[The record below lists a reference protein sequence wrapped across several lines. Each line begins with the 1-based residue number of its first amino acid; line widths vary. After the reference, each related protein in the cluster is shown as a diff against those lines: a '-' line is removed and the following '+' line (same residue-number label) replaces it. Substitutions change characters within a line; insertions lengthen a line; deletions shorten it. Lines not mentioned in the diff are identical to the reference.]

1 MALLASAPSPRSLSD
16 RQRFARDPGR
26 LCPRG
31 SAACGSAALGRPP
44 RRVPCVG
51 RRPLSSRALPWAG
64 CVGGAAAP
72 GPSRAGL
79 QDVAEAAPSR
89 RPGGARGCAVLG
101 QENLALETSL
111 SAEQVYNWFA
121 NYRRRQRALER
132 RLLAPDYTAEDPPQP
147 AGHPRLGPG
156 GVHRPP
162 RPAGREE
169 DGPAQSRET
178 AQGPWESLALAPDF
192 SGDETLPKPLPARSL
207 QGGEMYQEGP
217 GHSPATLPHICP
229 GPGLCPLTAGSDMLD
244 PSMAAPE
251 SWLMSLAL
259 ASSKEVSFQTG
270 QLVRGHGLDLM
281 MHPADAAVAVS
292 ITALGEPSSTG
303 FADPPVGNP
312 PSMYLE
318 EGPGTSGGQA
328 AQQAGGFLLTQPP
341 EFLLTQSPLELAP
354 GPSFPS
360 PVSAVD
366 LSQPLPSTQVKP
378 YHQVQWPDG
387 PASSDAFWGARMLL
401 ELSGGSLG

>member
-1 MALLASAPSPRSLSD
+1 MQSFLRLLRETGGRGPPLAEVVTLAGRLCRELQDDPAWVQPLVGAVLDSPLRLHLLDNADVALVCARVLAQQEQHQAACRLLEGCQVPGGSQELVQLWNDIHYRLVMKRLGVAVLTPVQKFRCRKRNPPPRSLCPDGLKSRNFPGD
-16 RQRFARDPGR
+16 VRRKLHDFAS
-26 LCPRG
+26 CV
-31 SAACGSAALGRPP
+31 SAN
-44 RRVPCVG
+44 
-51 RRPLSSRALPWAG
+51 
-64 CVGGAAAP
+64 
-72 GPSRAGL
+72 PSK
-79 QDVAEAAPSR
+79 AER
-89 RPGGARGCAVLG
+89 
-101 QENLALETSL
+101 ENLALETSL

-192 SGDETLPKPLPARSL
+192 SGDETLPKPLPAS
-207 QGGEMYQEGP
+207 
-217 GHSPATLPHICP
+217 
-229 GPGLCPLTAGSDMLD
+229 
-244 PSMAAPE
+244 
-251 SWLMSLAL
+251 
-259 ASSKEVSFQTG
+259 
-270 QLVRGHGLDLM
+270 
-281 MHPADAAVAVS
+281 
-292 ITALGEPSSTG
+292 
-303 FADPPVGNP
+303 GNP

-366 LSQPLPSTQVKP
+366 LSQPLPSTQV
-378 YHQVQWPDG
+378 QWPDG

>member
-292 ITALGEPSSTG
+292 ITALGEPSSTETYVCLSI
-303 FADPPVGNP
+303 FPTR
-312 PSMYLE
+312 LE
-318 EGPGTSGGQA
+318 WGGPWPTSHGDKG
-328 AQQAGGFLLTQPP
+328 
-341 EFLLTQSPLELAP
+341 SW
-354 GPSFPS
+354 SS
-360 PVSAVD
+360 
-366 LSQPLPSTQVKP
+366 
-378 YHQVQWPDG
+378 HQVQH
-387 PASSDAFWGARMLL
+387 M
-401 ELSGGSLG
+401 

>member
-31 SAACGSAALGRPP
+31 SAARGSAALGRPP

-162 RPAGREE
+162 RPGEWLR
-169 DGPAQSRET
+169 GP
-178 AQGPWESLALAPDF
+178 
-192 SGDETLPKPLPARSL
+192 
-207 QGGEMYQEGP
+207 
-217 GHSPATLPHICP
+217 
-229 GPGLCPLTAGSDMLD
+229 
-244 PSMAAPE
+244 
-251 SWLMSLAL
+251 
-259 ASSKEVSFQTG
+259 
-270 QLVRGHGLDLM
+270 
-281 MHPADAAVAVS
+281 HPACD
-292 ITALGEPSSTG
+292 LGFFPT
-303 FADPPVGNP
+303 
-312 PSMYLE
+312 
-318 EGPGTSGGQA
+318 
-328 AQQAGGFLLTQPP
+328 
-341 EFLLTQSPLELAP
+341 P
-354 GPSFPS
+354 GPSGE
-360 PVSAVD
+360 AE
-366 LSQPLPSTQVKP
+366 LGALPSQVCTRRTSSWERDP
-378 YHQVQWPDG
+378 CSTRPGVAARDG
-387 PASSDAFWGARMLL
+387 PQGGCGGCLAFRGYCVSRAGGREQTGSEPAART
-401 ELSGGSLG
+401 